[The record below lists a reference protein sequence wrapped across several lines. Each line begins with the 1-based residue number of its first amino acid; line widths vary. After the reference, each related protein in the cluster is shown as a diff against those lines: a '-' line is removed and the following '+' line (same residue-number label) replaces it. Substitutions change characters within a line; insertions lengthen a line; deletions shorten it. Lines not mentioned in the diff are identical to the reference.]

1 MERRQFDALR
11 SISPDLAQPLA
22 PKAGWHL
29 LAITVWVAIRVVGIT
44 LNSPLIEKRK
54 KKTRALF
61 GWGQTK
67 KKLCLFLFSSC
78 LPKGALVLAF
88 KKAHQNRDPLHR
100 TNASGLECPG
110 CGSSRCR
117 TRNRRRG

>member
-1 MERRQFDALR
+1 MERRQFNALR

-22 PKAGWHL
+22 PKAGWYL

-67 KKLCLFLFSSC
+67 EKSYVYFYFL
-78 LPKGALVLAF
+78 
-88 KKAHQNRDPLHR
+88 H
-100 TNASGLECPG
+100 AS
-110 CGSSRCR
+110 
-117 TRNRRRG
+117 RRGPWF